1 MKEEKIIRVMAIMLA
16 ILKRVNLPAKGQVEE
31 DFQKR
36 FEDILNEIKM
46 EYLPKVHTA
55 ALFSDEERKKQDDWE
70 IDIVLEKSD
79 VYIPIELKFRHG
91 DQNISGYDK
100 LYEWDIRRISG
111 IVDTYKDVPLG
122 YAIFVTD
129 NADLIK
135 NIKKFCDDWFDLKD
149 DYKAC
154 IFMHHNTK
162 STSKIPFGLDYIIS
176 GLEKIIK

>member
-79 VYIPIELKFRHG
+79 VYIPI
-91 DQNISGYDK
+91 
-100 LYEWDIRRISG
+100 
-111 IVDTYKDVPLG
+111 
-122 YAIFVTD
+122 
-129 NADLIK
+129 
-135 NIKKFCDDWFDLKD
+135 
-149 DYKAC
+149 
-154 IFMHHNTK
+154 
-162 STSKIPFGLDYIIS
+162 
-176 GLEKIIK
+176 

>member
-1 MKEEKIIRVMAIMLA
+1 M
-16 ILKRVNLPAKGQVEE
+16 
-31 DFQKR
+31 
-36 FEDILNEIKM
+36 
-46 EYLPKVHTA
+46 
-55 ALFSDEERKKQDDWE
+55 
-70 IDIVLEKSD
+70 
-79 VYIPIELKFRHG
+79 KFRHG

-176 GLEKIIK
+176 GLEKIIKED